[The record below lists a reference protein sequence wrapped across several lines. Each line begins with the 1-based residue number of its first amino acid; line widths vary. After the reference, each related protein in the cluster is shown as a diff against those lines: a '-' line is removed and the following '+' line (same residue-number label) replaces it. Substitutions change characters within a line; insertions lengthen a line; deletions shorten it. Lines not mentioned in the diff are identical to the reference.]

1 MNMLFK
7 LLQTLQKKCFFY
19 REKAIQGL
27 QIILNK
33 YDVEVG
39 EERTRE
45 LEELHNALDLQ
56 RKEFTVWKDTVF
68 EPQIEL

>member
-1 MNMLFK
+1 
-7 LLQTLQKKCFFY
+7 
-19 REKAIQGL
+19 
-27 QIILNK
+27 LNK

>member
-1 MNMLFK
+1 MKN
-7 LLQTLQKKCFFY
+7 
-19 REKAIQGL
+19 RGKAIQGL

-39 EERTRE
+39 EERTKE